1 LRSETSLVQT
11 IGRAARNVEGR
22 VILYADQM
30 TGSMQRAIAETDR
43 RREKQ
48 VAYNK
53 EHGITPETIR
63 RDIADILDSVYE
75 RDRVSVDSGFAETAA
90 TLGHNL
96 KAVMADMEKRMREAA
111 ADLNFEEAARL
122 RDELKRLQAT
132 ELAVADD
139 PMVTQTRLEHAAG
152 RSAAARPYGA
162 GANTPSRARKPT
174 LDEMGPHNREIPLGR
189 STQGF
194 SGQRPKSK
202 RRGG

>member
-1 LRSETSLVQT
+1 
-11 IGRAARNVEGR
+11 
-22 VILYADQM
+22 M
-30 TGSMQRAIAETDR
+30 TGSMTRAIAETDR

-48 VAYNK
+48 VAYNF
-53 EHGITPETIR
+53 EHGITPESIK

-96 KAVMADMEKRMREAA
+96 KAVMADLEKRMREAA
-111 ADLNFEEAARL
+111 ADLDFETAARL

-132 ELAVADD
+132 ELAIADD
-139 PMVTQTRLEHAAG
+139 PMVTQTRVEAAAG
-152 RSAAARPYGA
+152 RSAATRPYGA
-162 GANTPSRARKPT
+162 GANTPSRVRKPT

-194 SGQRPKSK
+194 GGQKPSK
-202 RRGG
+202 FKKRGQ